1 MLKTVIAIGLAGLLV
16 AAASTT
22 AQAAPFMPLPQSM
35 IEGLNSDLTQ
45 VVSWR
50 HCWRDRWGRRHC
62 RRCWRDRRGRV
73 RCS

>member
-16 AAASTT
+16 VAASRT
-22 AQAAPFMPLPQSM
+22 AQAAPFMPLPKSM

-45 VVSWR
+45 VSWR

-62 RRCWRDRRGRV
+62 RRCWRDRWGRV